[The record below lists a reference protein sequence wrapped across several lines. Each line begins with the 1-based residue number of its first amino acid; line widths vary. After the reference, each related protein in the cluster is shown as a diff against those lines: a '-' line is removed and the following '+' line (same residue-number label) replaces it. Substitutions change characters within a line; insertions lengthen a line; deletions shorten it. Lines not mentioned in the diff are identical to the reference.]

1 MDSLSDIRLA
11 HNWLAEVPPTFCS
24 GKLQRTLGYLD
35 LSDNQ
40 LIQLP
45 RDFFRLQS
53 LSTLKI
59 DRNQLKRIPM
69 GISQLRLLVHLS
81 LSENQLRMLP
91 DDFSKLQLQNLDI
104 SSNPFQ
110 VAGQSSVNVRLH
122 VPSLLESA
130 GRTINKFGY
139 AFKIV
144 YFSCLNSNFYIQ
156 ECLRLYGIKW
166 GEICVMVGTAW

>member
-1 MDSLSDIRLA
+1 MLDLYRRLIIYFWILIFSKLPNNWDTMDSLSDIRLA
-11 HNWLAEVPPTFCS
+11 HNRLTEVPPAFCS

-59 DRNQLKRIPM
+59 DRNQLRRIPI
-69 GISQLRLLVHLS
+69 GISQLRSLVHLS

-91 DDFSKLQLQNLDI
+91 DDFSKLRLQNLDV
-104 SSNPFQ
+104 SGNPFQ
-110 VAGQSSVNVRLH
+110 VAGQSSVNVRLQ

-139 AFKIV
+139 ASK
-144 YFSCLNSNFYIQ
+144 SCFF
-156 ECLRLYGIKW
+156 
-166 GEICVMVGTAW
+166 VT